1 MPDQL
6 VPVRDRV
13 SFSKLDE
20 VLPLP
25 DLVGI
30 QRESFDWLLNEGL
43 KEVLEEVSPIE
54 DFTEQFQLYFGKHDF
69 KDVKFS
75 EEECRDKDITYSQ
88 PLFVEATFVNKVTGE
103 IKEQEVFMG
112 DFPIMTGRGTFI
124 INGTERVVV
133 SQLVRSPGV
142 YFSKDL
148 DKTSDKDVF
157 IAKII
162 PSRGAWLEFD
172 VDKKDTVGVRID
184 RKRRQSIT
192 VLMKALG
199 WSTDEILALFD
210 NAPSIQNTLEKD
222 HVETQEEALEDIYRK
237 LRPGEPPTAESAK
250 TLLENLFF
258 NPKRYDV
265 AKVGRHKVDKKLGK
279 AEGLLAK
286 QLRAHHKALGE
297 LDNPDKKAWEQFKYR
312 VFSEQLKD
320 EQGAGAPKYKAIL
333 TYEDMLKTVAY
344 LVKLHAGEEGYDPD
358 DIDHFGNRRL
368 RSVGEL
374 IQNQIR
380 IGLSPDGARGQGAH
394 DHPGRRGD
402 HAADPDQ
409 HPPRRG
415 LHQGV
420 LRHLAALAV
429 HGPDQHAV
437 GAHPQASS
445 ERART
450 RWPLARAG
458 GLRGPRRPPVPLR
471 PHVPDRDPGRP
482 EHRPDRIAVQL
493 RADQPVRV
501 HRDPVPARRGRQG
514 HRRRSTTCRPTKRT
528 GTSSR
533 RPTPRTRPR
542 PASWPTRCW
551 FAARAARSTP
561 CRPPRWTTWT
571 CRRSSSCRWPP
582 R

>member
-13 SFSKLDE
+13 SFAKLDE

-54 DFTEQFQLYFGKHDF
+54 DFTEQFQLYFGKHQF
-69 KDVKFS
+69 KELKAT
-75 EEECRDKDITYSQ
+75 EEECRDKDITFSQ

-142 YFSKDL
+142 YFSREL
-148 DKTSDKDVF
+148 DKTTDKEIF

-184 RKRRQSIT
+184 RKRRQLVT
-192 VLMKALG
+192 VLLKALG
-199 WSTDEILALFD
+199 WTADEILVLFD

-265 AKVGRHKVDKKLGK
+265 A
-279 AEGLLAK
+279 
-286 QLRAHHKALGE
+286 
-297 LDNPDKKAWEQFKYR
+297 
-312 VFSEQLKD
+312 
-320 EQGAGAPKYKAIL
+320 
-333 TYEDMLKTVAY
+333 
-344 LVKLHAGEEGYDPD
+344 
-358 DIDHFGNRRL
+358 
-368 RSVGEL
+368 RSAAT
-374 IQNQIR
+374 R
-380 IGLSPDGARGQGAH
+380 STRSWAR
-394 DHPGRRGD
+394 PRG
-402 HAADPDQ
+402 
-409 HPPRRG
+409 
-415 LHQGV
+415 
-420 LRHLAALAV
+420 
-429 HGPDQHAV
+429 
-437 GAHPQASS
+437 ASS
-445 ERART
+445 SSCART
-450 RWPLARAG
+450 TRRSASWTTPT
-458 GLRGPRRPPVPLR
+458 RRP
-471 PHVPDRDPGRP
+471 GSSS
-482 EHRPDRIAVQL
+482 
-493 RADQPVRV
+493 
-501 HRDPVPARRGRQG
+501 
-514 HRRRSTTCRPTKRT
+514 ST
-528 GTSSR
+528 GSSATSSR
-533 RPTPRTRPR
+533 TSRAPGHPSTRP
-542 PASWPTRCW
+542 SSPTR
-551 FAARAARSTP
+551 
-561 CRPPRWTTWT
+561 T
-571 CRRSSSCRWPP
+571 C
-582 R
+582 

>member
-184 RKRRQSIT
+184 RKRRQSVT
-192 VLMKALG
+192 VLLKALG
-199 WSTDEILALFD
+199 W
-210 NAPSIQNTLEKD
+210 
-222 HVETQEEALEDIYRK
+222 TQRRDPGAVRQRAVHPEH
-237 LRPGEPPTAESAK
+237 PGEGPRRDARKRRSRTSTASSVRASRRRRRARS

-258 NPKRYDV
+258 NPKRYDL
-265 AKVGRHKVDKKLGK
+265 ARVGRHKVDKKLGG
-279 AEGLLAK
+279 ADGDLLEAAARP
-286 QLRAHHKALGE
+286 LTRRWASSTTPTRRPGSSSS
-297 LDNPDKKAWEQFKYR
+297 YR
-312 VFSEQLKD
+312 VFCRAAE
-320 EQGAGAPKYKAIL
+320 GRAGRGRARSTRPSSP
-333 TYEDMLKTVAY
+333 TRTSSRRSGY
-344 LVKLHAGEEGYDPD
+344 LVRLHAGEEGYDPD

-380 IGLSPDGARGQGAH
+380 IGLSRMERVVKERMTTQDVEAITPQTLINIRPVVASIKEFFGTSQLSQFM
-394 DHPGRRGD
+394 
-402 HAADPDQ
+402 DQ
-409 HPPRRG
+409 TNT
-415 LHQGV
+415 L
-420 LRHLAALAV
+420 
-429 HGPDQHAV
+429 V
-437 GAHPQASS
+437 GAHPQAPSV
-445 ERART
+445 RART
-450 RWPLARAG
+450 RRPLARAG
-458 GLRGPRRPPVPLR
+458 GVRGPRRAPVPLR
-471 PHVPDRDPGRP
+471 PHVPDRD
-482 EHRPDRIAVQL
+482 
-493 RADQPVRV
+493 
-501 HRDPVPARRGRQG
+501 ARRA
-514 HRRRSTTCRPTKRT
+514 RT
-528 GTSSR
+528 S
-533 RPTPRTRPR
+533 
-542 PASWPTRCW
+542 A
-551 FAARAARSTP
+551 
-561 CRPPRWTTWT
+561 
-571 CRRSSSCRWPP
+571 
-582 R
+582 